1 MPVTATN
8 TLLTPTMILR
18 EALRVLHNNL
28 VFVKNL
34 NREYS
39 NEFAIQGAKIG
50 ATANVRLPNQYYV
63 NSGANLA
70 PENTVEN
77 TTPVTITDQ
86 SHVDVS
92 FYAKDLT
99 LSLDDFSRRILTPAM
114 AALAGYIDYQCM
126 NRLILGTG
134 NSSNTTPGVYNQVG
148 TPGTTPGTTGG
159 NTTGMAQYNAPQIFL
174 NAGAMMDLYGA
185 PRDENRRVGFSPVAQ
200 AVSVAALSGLFQDSG
215 EIARQYRKGVI
226 GTALGF
232 EFAMDQNI
240 PNLTVGSHAG
250 STTWV
255 VSGANQSGANLTISG
270 ITANAANFINPGE
283 VITIGNT
290 TANGVYGVN
299 PENQQTTGQIQ
310 QFVVTSS
317 NNTANAGGI
326 ATITISPQII
336 AAGANIANGTV
347 AALPANGAQV
357 FPGSGSANGSTNPV
371 NIAYHQDFAT
381 LATVDLELPNGVDFA
396 ARETYDGISMR
407 IVRAYDISTDS
418 FPCRIDVLWGTAILR
433 GALAC
438 RIAG

>member
-50 ATANVRLPNQYYV
+50 ATANIRLPNQYYV
-63 NSGANLA
+63 TSGSNLA
-70 PENTVEN
+70 PQGTNEQ

-86 SHVDVS
+86 SHVDIS
-92 FYAKDLT
+92 FLSKDLT

-114 AALAGYIDYQCM
+114 AVLAGYIDYQCM
-126 NRLILGTG
+126 TRLIVG
-134 NSSNTTPGVYNQVG
+134 NGNTASPGVSMQVG
-148 TPGTTPGTTGG
+148 TPGTTPGTSGG
-159 NTTGMAQYNAPQIFL
+159 NATGLSQYNAPQVYL
-174 NAGAMMDLYGA
+174 NAGAMMDMYGA
-185 PRDENRRVGFSPVAQ
+185 PRDENRRVGFSPMAQ
-200 AVSVAALSGLFQDSG
+200 ATSVAALSGLFQDSG

-250 STTWV
+250 SASWV
-255 VSGANQSGANLTISG
+255 VNGANQTGANLTISG
-270 ITANAANFINPGE
+270 ITANAANFINQGE
-283 VITIGNT
+283 VISIGNA
-290 TANGVYGVN
+290 TANGCYGVN
-299 PENQQTTGQIQ
+299 PENQQTTGQVM

-317 NNTANAGGI
+317 NNTANAGGYCTLTVNPPI
-326 ATITISPQII
+326 VVS
-336 AAGANIANGTV
+336 GANVANATVV
-347 AALPANGAQV
+347 AAPANGAMV
-357 FPGSGSANGSTNPV
+357 NALSGSANGATNPLNV
-371 NIAYHQDFAT
+371 AYHQDFAT
-381 LATVDLELPNGVDFA
+381 LATVDLEMPNGVDFA

-407 IVRAYDISTDS
+407 IVRAYDISTDA
-418 FPCRIDVLWGTAILR
+418 FPCRIDVLWGTAMLR
-433 GALAC
+433 WNLAC